1 VKALGLWDSVR
12 EIARMYDAG
21 MGAIIFVPIVFFSW
35 FPFVSTFQ
43 SRFLFNQAFSRGL
56 EISLIL
62 AAANSMISCSCPDIS
77 ACLLIG
83 DLRWI
88 VYILVNWTCNGS
100 LYNALV
106 LVVRFELCVCVRAR
120 ARVLVEFEL

>member
-1 VKALGLWDSVR
+1 MALV
-12 EIARMYDAG
+12 M
-21 MGAIIFVPIVFFSW
+21 
-35 FPFVSTFQ
+35 
-43 SRFLFNQAFSRGL
+43 
-56 EISLIL
+56 
-62 AAANSMISCSCPDIS
+62 AANSMIFCSCPDIS

-106 LVVRFELCVCVRAR
+106 LVVIFELYIYIYMH
-120 ARVLVEFEL
+120 VLVKFEFFLQKNIL